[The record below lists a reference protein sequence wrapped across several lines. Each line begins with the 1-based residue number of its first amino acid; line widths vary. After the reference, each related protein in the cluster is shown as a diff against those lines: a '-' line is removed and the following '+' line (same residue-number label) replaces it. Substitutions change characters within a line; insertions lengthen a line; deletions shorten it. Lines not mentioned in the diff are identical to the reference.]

1 MDRPGLTIA
10 VIFSGQQIT
19 IGRIQINTDQ
29 YRLPALE
36 NLVMTGGT
44 HRAQV
49 FSGIELARLRHRLH
63 DAIMDAA
70 QRYGAVQ
77 HFTEKRPHPRKELW
91 QSSTNASTT
100 C

>member
-1 MDRPGLTIA
+1 MDRPGLT
-10 VIFSGQQIT
+10 VTLIFSGQQIT

-36 NLVMTGGT
+36 NLVMTGST

-70 QRYGAVQ
+70 QRQGAVQ
-77 HFTEKRPHPRKELW
+77 HLTEKRHHPPEG
-91 QSSTNASTT
+91 TVA
-100 C
+100 